1 METHM
6 TPQRR
11 GVHSPGS
18 PSKTPEPKTGMNPDG
33 RTPADLPSDPATPT
47 RTPSPAPAPKKP
59 AA

>member
-1 METHM
+1 M